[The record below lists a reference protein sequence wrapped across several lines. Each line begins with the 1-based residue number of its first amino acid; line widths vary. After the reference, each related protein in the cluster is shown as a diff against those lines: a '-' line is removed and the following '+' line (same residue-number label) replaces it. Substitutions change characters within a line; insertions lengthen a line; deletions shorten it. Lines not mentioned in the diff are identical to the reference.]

1 MKLFSNFVVN
11 AQIQDWDT
19 ATAGT
24 SSCIVDGVPTLQ
36 CLEIVFGNILFAAS
50 ALIILVLFIML
61 IIGGFYYLTSFGD
74 PEKIKKAQGTLKF
87 AIIGFIL
94 FLCSYLILSI
104 IDVLFL
110 GGGGNIFKLDLGGT
124 P

>member
-11 AQIQDWDT
+11 AQIQEWDT
-19 ATAGT
+19 DPAGT
-24 SSCIVDGVPTLQ
+24 GGCIVDGVPTLQ
-36 CLEIVFGNILFAAS
+36 CLEVVFGNILFAAS

-61 IIGGFYYLTSFGD
+61 IVGGFYYLTSFGN

-87 AIIGFIL
+87 AIIGFVV

-110 GGGGNIFKLDLGGT
+110 GGGSSLFNLNLGST

>member
-1 MKLFSNFVVN
+1 MKLFSNFAVN
-11 AQIQDWDT
+11 AQIQDWE
-19 ATAGT
+19 
-24 SSCIVDGVPTLQ
+24 SSDCIVDGVPTLQ
-36 CLEIVFGNILFAAS
+36 CLEVVFGNILTAAS

-61 IIGGFYYLTSFGD
+61 IVGGFYYLTSFGN

-87 AIIGFIL
+87 AIIGFVL
-94 FLCSYLILSI
+94 FLCSYLILNI

-110 GGGGNIFKLDLGGT
+110 GGVGKLFKLDLGSG